1 MGPKQAAF
9 RIVPETCGDVDKAF
23 DSLESDLEYMA
34 ARAHQYDDMGDF
46 AADMLRTFS
55 KAVERVREVER
66 DKRDRLRSALIDALA
81 VQETLA
87 DERDALQRECDN
99 LAEKIYNL
107 TH

>member
-1 MGPKQAAF
+1 MGPRQAAF
-9 RIVPETCGDVDKAF
+9 RIVPETCGDVDRAF
-23 DSLESDLEYMA
+23 NSLERDMETMA
-34 ARAHQYDDMGDF
+34 ASARQYDDIGDY
-46 AADMLRTFS
+46 AHDLLNTFRKS
-55 KAVERVREVER
+55 LDYVRDVER